1 MIAKITISFANI
13 KHVLEM
19 MDENWDSEQWTT
31 DSFYTSR

>member
-1 MIAKITISFANI
+1 MIAVITISFADI

>member
-1 MIAKITISFANI
+1 MIAVITISFADI

-19 MDENWDSEQWTT
+19 MDENGDSKQWTT